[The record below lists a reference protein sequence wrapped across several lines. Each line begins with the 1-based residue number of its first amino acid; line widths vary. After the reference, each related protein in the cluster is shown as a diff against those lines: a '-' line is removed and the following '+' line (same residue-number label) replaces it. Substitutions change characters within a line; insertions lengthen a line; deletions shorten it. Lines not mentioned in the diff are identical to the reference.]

1 MKNRIK
7 ITFFIFASIFIID
20 QIIKY
25 GFANFDWDVEGP
37 IMSLQLA
44 YNYGVAFSM
53 FSFLAEY
60 LKFIQLAL
68 VLAGT
73 IYLYK
78 NKDVFYEYYIPVGL
92 LYAGGL
98 SNILDRFTYGG
109 VVDYLYWHY
118 GFEFAIFNL
127 ADVIIDLAVVI
138 IIYKQIKDSKKV
150 NQEKEENG
158 KNL

>member
-1 MKNRIK
+1 MVKKLKVSFLI
-7 ITFFIFASIFIID
+7 FISIFIID

-25 GFANFDWDVEGP
+25 GFANFDWNVEGP
-37 IMSLQLA
+37 YMSLQLA

-60 LKFIQLAL
+60 LKYIQLTL
-68 VLAGT
+68 VLGGV

-78 NKDVFYEYYIPVGL
+78 NQDVFMEYSLPISL
-92 LYAGGL
+92 LFAGGL

-118 GFEFAIFNL
+118 GFKFAIFNL
-127 ADVIIDLAVVI
+127 ADVIIDLAVVL
-138 IIYKQIKDSKKV
+138 IIYKQIKIAREEKK
-150 NQEKEENG
+150 QKELNS
-158 KNL
+158 